1 MTSAKTPKVIP
12 PAYDLGGVEI
22 QVGDWI
28 VQAFALGR
36 CAALKYAKVIG
47 FSEKSGAL
55 RLVGFEQDNWEY
67 RWDPELEER
76 VPNEYKWKRNGP
88 YSVQFSDRT
97 VVIPDAAIPQSLK
110 DYIAHCLKGE
120 IHPTMTI

>member
-1 MTSAKTPKVIP
+1 MTKAAKVIP
-12 PAYDLGGVEI
+12 PVYDLAGKQI
-22 QVGDWI
+22 QVGDWL

-55 RLVGFEQDNWEY
+55 RLVGFEQDTWEY
-67 RWDPELEER
+67 RWDPELQER

-88 YSVQFSDRT
+88 YSVQFSERT
-97 VVIPDAAIPQSLK
+97 VVVPDTAIPQSLN
-110 DYIAHCLKGE
+110 DYIAQGLKGE
-120 IHPTMTI
+120 IHPTMVI